1 MQKTTIWITG
11 SSGRVGT
18 ALEKALSGLLDI
30 RLIATDTDVDV
41 TDLSAVEKAMGIF
54 QPSIVINCAGLSDAD
69 YCEANPID
77 AYRVNALGPRNL
89 AAASRVR
96 NATIIHL
103 SSDDVFSGEHNTAKT
118 EFDTPTPRTV
128 YGKSKLA
135 GENFVRELNPK
146 HLILRSSWVYG
157 FEKSQEKGCS
167 NFYEEVLEHG
177 KKGENFDVP
186 IDMIGSPTSTREIT
200 KFVMCLLKTHEY
212 GIFHVSCEGA
222 CTRLDYARAI
232 LELNGYNPHL
242 AQGILSS
249 KDGTLVA
256 TQLDNMMMK
265 MTRLYE
271 MPPWYDAMKEFV
283 ETTKEGR

>member
-18 ALEKALSGLLDI
+18 ALEKVLSGMLDI

-41 TDLSAVEKAMGIF
+41 TDLSEVEKAMGIF
-54 QPSIVINCAGLSDAD
+54 QPTLVINCAGLSDAD
-69 YCEANPID
+69 YCEANPVD
-77 AYRVNALGPRNL
+77 AFRVNALGPRNL
-89 AAASRVR
+89 AAATRVK
-96 NATIIHL
+96 NATIIHF

-135 GENFVRELNPK
+135 GETFVRELNPK

-157 FEKSQEKGCS
+157 LEKSEEKGCA

-177 KKGENFDVP
+177 RKGETFDVP
-186 IDMIGSPTSTREIT
+186 MNLIGSPTSTREIA
-200 KFVMCLLKTHEY
+200 KFVMRLLQTHEY

-222 CTRLDYARAI
+222 CTRLDYAKAI
-232 LELNGYNPHL
+232 LELNGYDQQL
-242 AQGILSS
+242 AQGVLSS
-249 KDGTLVA
+249 GDGTLVS
-256 TQLDNMMMK
+256 TQLENLMMK
-265 MTRLYE
+265 MTGLYE
-271 MPPWYDAMKEFV
+271 MPPWYEAMKEYV
-283 ETTKEGR
+283 QSTKGGR